1 MKRTNIVFAL
11 LCTFFI
17 VILGFGYSLPVE
29 HQITMQRHY
38 EKTPDDLWR
47 VLVDYRKYSQWRE
60 NVYEITDMPSK
71 GGYDAW
77 KEVDADGHSVSYEI
91 IGHSP
96 GTRLIIEVTDTS
108 LPYAGSWVFNMSK
121 DKAGT
126 LLKIT
131 ENGKINNIFFRVIAH
146 FFTGYTRS
154 MNAWLNSLDNKFALE
169 TRLLN
174 SQPAILVPATA
185 APTAAASAAVAPPAV
200 VAPANTTIKK

>member
-1 MKRTNIVFAL
+1 MKRTLIVFTL

-38 EKTPDDLWR
+38 DKTPDELWK
-47 VLVDYRKYSQWRE
+47 VLVNYRKYSQWRE
-60 NVYEITDMPSK
+60 NVYEVSEMPSK

-96 GTRLIIEVTDTS
+96 GTRLVIEITDTR
-108 LPYAGSWVFNMSK
+108 LPNTGSWTFDMIPK
-121 DKAGT
+121 ETGT

-131 ENGKINNIFFRVIAH
+131 ENGKINNLFFRVIAH
-146 FFTGYTRS
+146 FVTGYTSS
-154 MNAWLNSLDNKFALE
+154 MNAWLNSLYNKFALE
-169 TRLLN
+169 ARVKKN
-174 SQPAILVPATA
+174 QSQIMPDA
-185 APTAAASAAVAPPAV
+185 ALKPVTEAV
-200 VAPANTTIKK
+200 NTTVK